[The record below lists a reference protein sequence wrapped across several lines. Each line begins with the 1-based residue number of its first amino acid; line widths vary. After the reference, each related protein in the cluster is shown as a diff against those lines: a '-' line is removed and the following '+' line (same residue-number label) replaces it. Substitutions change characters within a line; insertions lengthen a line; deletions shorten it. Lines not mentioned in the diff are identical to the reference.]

1 MSTPHEGASTTV
13 RPGLGAEMV
22 ADLQRLAAEADSVAE
37 YLRRLAAESA
47 PSATTDMGAFLVAAP
62 AVLENS
68 VVRPLKEVLRG
79 DDGVPAAAIQSTSSA
94 VEPAAQAAVDGA
106 AGLTKE
112 VRALARLATSMR
124 VKPGAPAQLLEAT
137 AALQDL
143 ACLAAALADPTAVA
157 AALEEF
163 AQLQAGMRPQ
173 ILASLNGPYLVTN
186 VPRVTNWLGE
196 AVPTRPQLALCR
208 CGASG
213 SKPLCDGSHARIGFT
228 AQKSPDRV
236 PDQRDAYV
244 GQQVTVFDN
253 RGICQH
259 SGLCTDRLATV
270 FHTGTEP
277 FVTPSGGR
285 MDEIVRAVRDC
296 PSGALSFAIDS
307 AEARDQVDHARLRPA
322 AIEVT
327 KDGPYRV
334 SGRVDL
340 FGADGTD
347 EPRAEGSSR
356 EHYALCRCG
365 QSRNKPFCSGMHWYV
380 NFHDPAPAEQPTV
393 FEWAGGLPALTRMT
407 RIFYEKYIPQDPLLA
422 PVFAKMSDQHPQ
434 LVAAWLS
441 EVFGGP
447 KNYSEHL
454 GGYVK
459 MISQHVGKVLTEEK
473 RTRWVQLLV
482 SSANDA
488 GLPNDPEFRSV
499 LSSYIEWG
507 SRLAVENSQL
517 GVTPPPHMPMP
528 HWEWHTAAG
537 EPGSRIPAQPAGAAI
552 EEHSV
557 VLPGVAEQVLFGK
570 HIKPLFR
577 KQDQASMSFVFDLWS
592 YDEVKLHADAILDH
606 LQKGSMPCDGAWSA
620 DKVEVFK
627 RWHDTNMLA

>member
-1 MSTPHEGASTTV
+1 MSTPTEGASTTV
-13 RPGLGAEMV
+13 TTGLAAEMV
-22 ADLQRLAAEADSVAE
+22 DDLQRLSAEVDAAAA
-37 YLRRLAAESA
+37 YLRRPPAGSP
-47 PSATTDMGAFLVAAP
+47 PSATDIGAFAVAAL

-68 VVRPLKEVLRG
+68 VLRPLAEVLGRDVRPS
-79 DDGVPAAAIQSTSSA
+79 AAAIEPTPSA
-94 VEPAAQAAVDGA
+94 AGPTGA
-106 AGLTKE
+106 ATVDDSADVTKDLW
-112 VRALARLATSMR
+112 ALARLATSLR
-124 VKPGAPAQLLEAT
+124 VKPGAPTQLLEAT
-137 AALQDL
+137 AGLQDL
-143 ACLAAALADPTAVA
+143 ACRASALTDPTVVA
-157 AALEEF
+157 AGFEEL
-163 AQLQAGMRPQ
+163 AQLQAGLQPQ
-173 ILASLNGPYLVTN
+173 VQASLNGPYLVTN
-186 VPRVTNWLGE
+186 VTRITNWLGE
-196 AVPTRPQLALCR
+196 MVPSRPQLALCR
-208 CGASG
+208 CGASA

-236 PDQRDAYV
+236 PDRRDTYV
-244 GQQVTVFDN
+244 GQQTTVFDN

-259 SGLCTDRLATV
+259 SGLCTDRLASV

-296 PSGALSFAIDS
+296 PSGALSFAIDG
-307 AEARDQVDHARLRPA
+307 AEARDQVDHAHSRPA

-327 KDGPYRV
+327 KDGPYRI
-334 SGRVDL
+334 SGGLDL
-340 FGADGTD
+340 VGADGTD

-380 NFHDPAPAEQPTV
+380 NFHDPAPTAEPTV

-422 PVFAKMSDQHPQ
+422 SVFATMSDQHPQ

-459 MISQHVGKVLTEEK
+459 MISQHLGKVLTEEK

-482 SSANDA
+482 MSANDA

-507 SRLAVENSQL
+507 SRLAVENSQI

-537 EPGSRIPAQPAGAAI
+537 EPGSRIPATPAGAVAQ
-552 EEHSV
+552 EQPA
-557 VLPGVAEQVLFGK
+557 VLPGQDEPVLFGK

-577 KQDQASMSFVFDLWS
+577 KQDQLSMSFVFDLWS
-592 YDEVKLHADAILDH
+592 HDDVKLHADAILDH
-606 LQKGSMPCDGAWSA
+606 LQKGSMPCDGAWPA
-620 DKVEVFK
+620 DKIEVFK
-627 RWHDTNMLA
+627 RWHDADMPA

>member
-1 MSTPHEGASTTV
+1 MSTPHEAASTSV
-13 RPGLGAEMV
+13 LAGLSAEM
-22 ADLQRLAAEADSVAE
+22 AGDLQRLSAEVDAAVAL
-37 YLRRLAAESA
+37 LRRVAAGSA
-47 PSATTDMGAFLVAAP
+47 PPAADTGGFVGAAL

-68 VVRPLKEVLRG
+68 VRRPLAEVLG
-79 DDGVPAAAIQSTSSA
+79 KDASAGVQVTRSA
-94 VEPAAQAAVDGA
+94 GEPTGADAVDESA
-106 AGLTKE
+106 DPTQGLW
-112 VRALARLATSMR
+112 ALARLATSIR

-143 ACLAAALADPTAVA
+143 ACRAAAFADP
-157 AALEEF
+157 
-163 AQLQAGMRPQ
+163 AQVVSGLDELARMQAGLRPQ
-173 ILASLNGPYLVTN
+173 IEASLNGPYLVTN
-186 VPRVTNWLGE
+186 VTRLTNWLGE
-196 AVPTRPQLALCR
+196 VVPTRPQLALCR
-208 CGASG
+208 CGASAT
-213 SKPLCDGSHARIGFT
+213 KPLCDGSHARIGFT
-228 AQKSPDRV
+228 ASKSPDRV
-236 PDQRDAYV
+236 PDRRDTYV

-270 FHTGTEP
+270 FHTGSEP

-296 PSGALSFAIDS
+296 PSGALSFAIGG
-307 AEARDQVDHARLRPA
+307 AEARDQVDHANARPP
-322 AIEVT
+322 AIQVT

-334 SGRVDL
+334 SGSLDL
-340 FGADGTD
+340 LGADGTD

-380 NFHDPAPAEQPTV
+380 GFHDPVPTEQPTV

-422 PVFAKMSDQHPQ
+422 PVFATMSDQHPQ

-459 MISQHVGKVLTEEK
+459 MISQHLGKVLTEEK

-482 SSANDA
+482 MSANDA

-499 LSSYIEWG
+499 LASYIEWG
-507 SRLAVENSQL
+507 SRLAVENSQI

-537 EPGSRIPAQPAGAAI
+537 EPGSRIPAMPAGAAPP
-552 EEHSV
+552 EPPV
-557 VLPGVAEQVLFGK
+557 VLPGPDEPVLFGK

-592 YDEVKLHADAILDH
+592 YDDVKKHADAILDH
-606 LQKGSMPCDGAWSA
+606 LQKGSMPCDGAWAA
-620 DKVEVFK
+620 DKVDVFK
-627 RWHDTNMLA
+627 RWHDTNMPA

>member
-1 MSTPHEGASTTV
+1 MSKPDVGGSVST
-13 RPGLGAEMV
+13 G
-22 ADLQRLAAEADSVAE
+22 LAAETADDVQRLLDSIGTTAMM
-37 YLRRLAAESA
+37 LGRLAPESA
-47 PSATTDMGAFLVAAP
+47 GQASDVGVFLEAVAA
-62 AVLENS
+62 VLANS
-68 VVRPLKEVLRG
+68 VVRPLEDLVGRG
-79 DDGVPAAAIQSTSSA
+79 ATPAAADPSD
-94 VEPAAQAAVDGA
+94 AAELAAAEAID
-106 AGLTKE
+106 GLTE
-112 VRALARLATSMR
+112 RLWELARLSTSIR
-124 VKPGAPAQLLEAT
+124 IKPAAPPQVVEAT

-143 ACLAAALADPTAVA
+143 AWRASALTDPTQA
-157 AALEEF
+157 ATGLAELG
-163 AQLQAGMRPQ
+163 QLQAGLRPQ
-173 ILASLNGPYLVTN
+173 IEASLNGPYLVTN
-186 VPRVTNWLGE
+186 VTRITNWLGE
-196 AVPTRPQLALCR
+196 TVPSRPQLALCR
-208 CGASG
+208 CGASA

-228 AQKSPDRV
+228 AEKSPDRV
-236 PDQRDAYV
+236 PDRRDSYAGV
-244 GQQVTVFDN
+244 QVTVFDN

-259 SGLCTDRLATV
+259 AGLCTDRLSSV

-307 AEARDQVDHARLRPA
+307 TEAREQVDHANLRPA

-334 SGRVDL
+334 SGGVDL

-347 EPRAEGSSR
+347 EPRADGSSR

-380 NFHDPAPAEQPTV
+380 NFHDPAPPEEPTV
-393 FEWAGGLPALTRMT
+393 FEWVGGLPALTRMT

-422 PVFAKMSDQHPQ
+422 PVFATMSDQHPQ
-434 LVAAWLS
+434 LVAAWLA

-459 MISQHVGKVLTEEK
+459 MISQHLGKVLTEEK

-482 SSANDA
+482 MSANDA

-499 LSSYIEWG
+499 FSSYVEWG
-507 SRLAVENSQL
+507 SRLAVENSQV

-552 EEHSV
+552 EEQPV
-557 VLPGVAEQVLFGK
+557 VLPGPSEPVSFNK

-592 YDEVKLHADAILDH
+592 YDDVKRHADAILDR
-606 LQKGSMPCDGAWSA
+606 LQKGSMPCDGAWAA
-620 DKVEVFK
+620 DKVGVFK
-627 RWHDTNMLA
+627 RWHDADMPA

>member
-1 MSTPHEGASTTV
+1 MTTPNLAAGSTSPTKIADEMVTDVQAL
-13 RPGLGAEMV
+13 LGAAQTWV
-22 ADLQRLAAEADSVAE
+22 RLSRHGGGSPTASADG
-37 YLRRLAAESA
+37 
-47 PSATTDMGAFLVAAP
+47 GAFF
-62 AVLENS
+62 
-68 VVRPLKEVLRG
+68 
-79 DDGVPAAAIQSTSSA
+79 PAAAVVLQNSVLRPLSDVLGEARSVQQTPETSVADASG
-94 VEPAAQAAVDGA
+94 PDGPSS
-106 AGLTKE
+106 GDLTE
-112 VRALARLATSMR
+112 QLWALARLATSIR
-124 VKPGAPAQLLEAT
+124 IKPDAPTQVLEAT

-143 ACLAAALADPTAVA
+143 AHRVFALTDPVA
-157 AALEEF
+157 ADTRLTDL
-163 AQLQAGMRPQ
+163 AQLQGALRPQ
-173 ILASLNGPYLVTN
+173 VQAALNGPYLVTN
-186 VPRVTNWLGE
+186 VTRLTNWLGE
-196 AVPTRPQLALCR
+196 EVPARPTLALCR
-208 CGASG
+208 CGASE

-236 PDQRDAYV
+236 PDQRDTYV

-259 SGLCTDRLATV
+259 SGLCTDRLASV
-270 FHTGTEP
+270 FHTDTEP

-296 PSGALSFAIDS
+296 PSGALSFAVD
-307 AEARDQVDHARLRPA
+307 AVEARDQVDHANVRPP

-334 SGRVDL
+334 TGGVEL
-340 FGADGTD
+340 VGADGND
-347 EPRAEGSSR
+347 EPRAQGSSR

-393 FEWAGGLPALTRMT
+393 FEWAGGLPALTRMA

-422 PVFAKMSDQHPQ
+422 PVFATMSDQHPQ
-434 LVAAWLS
+434 LVAAWLA

-459 MISQHVGKVLTEEK
+459 MISQHLGKVLTEEK
-473 RTRWVQLLV
+473 RTRWLQLLV
-482 SSANDA
+482 MSANDA

-499 LSSYIEWG
+499 FSSYVEWG
-507 SRLAVENSQL
+507 SRLAVENSQI

-537 EPGSRIPAQPAGAAI
+537 EPGSRMPAQPAGAAVP
-552 EEHSV
+552 EQQV
-557 VLPGVAEQVLFGK
+557 VLPAPGEPVRFEQ
-570 HIKPLFR
+570 HIKALFR
-577 KQDQASMSFVFDLWS
+577 KQDQLSMSFVFDLWS
-592 YDEVKLHADAILDH
+592 YDDVKQHADAILEH
-606 LQKGSMPCDGAWSA
+606 LQNGSMPCDGAWPA
-620 DKVEVFK
+620 DKVDVFK
-627 RWHDTNMLA
+627 RWRDTDMSA